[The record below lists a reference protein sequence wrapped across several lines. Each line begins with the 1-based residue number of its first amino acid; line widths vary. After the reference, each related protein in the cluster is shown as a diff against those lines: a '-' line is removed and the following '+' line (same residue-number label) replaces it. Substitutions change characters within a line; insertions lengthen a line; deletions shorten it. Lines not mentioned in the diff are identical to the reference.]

1 MPPHHVHVQVP
12 LLGTCVRA
20 KRAKERL
27 FSGMSSRMAE
37 QIVLL
42 NETSATHIAPIQ
54 NGGGGGGRG
63 GNSPAP
69 RATSTAFLRRKAGL
83 VMGWFDWQHKGVGG
97 EGGGGERISARGC
110 ISTRTGGVSKPFSLR
125 FQKAIE
131 SWTSRRFI

>member
-1 MPPHHVHVQVP
+1 
-12 LLGTCVRA
+12 
-20 KRAKERL
+20 
-27 FSGMSSRMAE
+27 MAE

-97 EGGGGERISARGC
+97 EGGGGNESRQGVAYQPGQGEFQSPSLFAFKKQLNHGLHVDLFKSSIRVTPLTPLAN
-110 ISTRTGGVSKPFSLR
+110 TNNYFDVDGGR
-125 FQKAIE
+125 
-131 SWTSRRFI
+131 